1 MVDQLARVIRE
12 RRTIRKFAGQ
22 RIPDEVIHQLLNDAA
37 WAPYHSAKEPWRF
50 ILFSDKGREA
60 FANAVLTTY
69 TEQELEKYG
78 ESARQ
83 DYCDNAA
90 LHLIVIVKAASSQRE
105 AEDALLACAAFIQN
119 LQLLAW
125 NQGIGI
131 VWKTDEY
138 NEDLRFQS
146 AIGVHPGEKI
156 AGTLHMGYYL
166 PDQLPKAR
174 PRRRAEQITVW
185 HKE

>member
-1 MVDQLARVIRE
+1 MVNHLARVIRE

-90 LHLIVIVKAASSQRE
+90 LHLIVIVKAASRSKLQFGIRNE
-105 AEDALLACAAFIQN
+105 RNRGERVIPLSSFLWENMQPGMLL
-119 LQLLAW
+119 
-125 NQGIGI
+125 IGLCY
-131 VWKTDEY
+131 T
-138 NEDLRFQS
+138 Q
-146 AIGVHPGEKI
+146 
-156 AGTLHMGYYL
+156 
-166 PDQLPKAR
+166 
-174 PRRRAEQITVW
+174 
-185 HKE
+185 